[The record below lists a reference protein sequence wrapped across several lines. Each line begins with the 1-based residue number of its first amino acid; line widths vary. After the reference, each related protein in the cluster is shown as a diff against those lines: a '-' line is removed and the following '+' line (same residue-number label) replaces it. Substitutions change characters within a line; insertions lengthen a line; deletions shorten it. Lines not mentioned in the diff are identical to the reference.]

1 MRKKYKLKEEEM
13 VEFFDYMKNAT
24 AVAIFR
30 TIHFIEET
38 GQGKEAIEDL
48 EKRFQENLDRLGNN
62 ASKKVLKTADE
73 IASVTYLR
81 SLNALHKGKESE

>member
-1 MRKKYKLKEEEM
+1 MRKKYKFTEEKM
-13 VEFFDYMKNAT
+13 VEFFDYIKNAT

-48 EKRFQENLDRLGNN
+48 EKRFQENLDRIGNN
-62 ASKKVLKTADE
+62 SSKKVLKIADE
-73 IASVTYLR
+73 ISSVTYLR
-81 SLNALHKGKESE
+81 SINELYKSKESE

>member
-1 MRKKYKLKEEEM
+1 MRKKYKLTEKEM
-13 VEFFDYMKNAT
+13 VEIFDYLKIAAGV
-24 AVAIFR
+24 AVFR

-48 EKRFQENLDRLGNN
+48 EKRFQEDLDRIGNN
-62 ASKKVLKTADE
+62 SSKKVLKIADE

-81 SLNALHKGKESE
+81 SLNALHKDKESE

>member
-1 MRKKYKLKEEEM
+1 MRKKYKLTEKEM
-13 VEFFDYMKNAT
+13 VEFFDYMKNAA
-24 AVAIFR
+24 AVAVFR

-62 ASKKVLKTADE
+62 ASKKVLKIADE

-81 SLNALHKGKESE
+81 SLDEMHKSKESE

>member
-1 MRKKYKLKEEEM
+1 MRKKYKFTEEEM

-62 ASKKVLKTADE
+62 ASKKVLKIADE

-81 SLNALHKGKESE
+81 SLDEMRKKKESE